1 MTADSNSTPPKT
13 CTKCKECK
21 PATAEFFH
29 AYKRSP
35 DGRRAVC
42 KICRAAENLANNAE
56 VTAKKR
62 AHYAENRERL
72 LAVTKAAYAKN
83 IEARRAD
90 GLARHYKNRELRLQQ
105 MRAYREANRD
115 VLLAAQRKRSR
126 KEFAERYGSDLQF
139 TLTHRVG
146 ALLRVSLR
154 HRRKSKRMVE
164 LLGFTLDEFKA
175 HLEAQFTKGMSWAE
189 FMAGRIHIDHVIPVA
204 SFNITSDSC
213 NEFVACWSLANL
225 RPLWAKDNLSKGARI
240 THLI

>member
-1 MTADSNSTPPKT
+1 MTDSDCTPTKT

-42 KICRAAENLANNAE
+42 RICRAAENVANNE
-56 VTAKKR
+56 VVTAKKR
-62 AHYAENRERL
+62 AHYAENAERL
-72 LAVTKAAYAKN
+72 AVDHKRSYEKH
-83 IEARRAD
+83 IEQRRAD
-90 GLARHYKNRELRLQQ
+90 GRAGHYKNRELRLQQ
-105 MRAYREANRD
+105 MSAYREANRD
-115 VLLAAQRKRSR
+115 VLLAAQRKRNR

-154 HRRKSKRMVE
+154 HRKKSKRMVE

-175 HLEAQFTKGMSWAE
+175 HLEAQFTKGMSWEE

-225 RPLWAKDNLSKGARI
+225 RPLWASENLSKGAKA